1 MSFFLK
7 PLVTGALL
15 LTSAMLTYASAQP
28 DATAII
34 KNVKDRDQGLDRY
47 SEVDLIQTMSDGFVR
62 SRTLKMF
69 EKEFGEERKGLLY
82 FIAPSNTAG
91 TGLLMHSYAEV
102 ENKEDDQWLYLP
114 ALRKIKRIATNSK
127 EGPFLGTDFSFAD
140 IERMKIS
147 DYQYAFKNEQS
158 LDGHKVTVIEATTEN
173 GLENPRTGYSRRMIY
188 VDQEKNLILKE
199 EIFRASRLI
208 KIFSVV
214 SKKQID
220 GFWTVTEAKMENL
233 MDGGFTQLIRKDTKY
248 NQSLK
253 DSLFNQRTLRK
264 GVK

>member
-1 MSFFLK
+1 
-7 PLVTGALL
+7 
-15 LTSAMLTYASAQP
+15 
-28 DATAII
+28 
-34 KNVKDRDQGLDRY
+34 
-47 SEVDLIQTMSDGFVR
+47 
-62 SRTLKMF
+62 
-69 EKEFGEERKGLLY
+69 
-82 FIAPSNTAG
+82 
-91 TGLLMHSYAEV
+91 
-102 ENKEDDQWLYLP
+102 
-114 ALRKIKRIATNSK
+114 
-127 EGPFLGTDFSFAD
+127 
-140 IERMKIS
+140 MKIS